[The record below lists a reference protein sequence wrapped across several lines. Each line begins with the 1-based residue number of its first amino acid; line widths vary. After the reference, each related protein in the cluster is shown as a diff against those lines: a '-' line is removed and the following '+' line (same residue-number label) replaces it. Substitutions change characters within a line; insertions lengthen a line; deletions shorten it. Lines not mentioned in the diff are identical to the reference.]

1 MIHAR
6 GDPRDLSESR
16 PSCRATESPVRQSLH
31 AIMAIA
37 SVVIVLA
44 SLTLTIWLAGFAM
57 LAFRGEMIDASRSE
71 NTQVGLAFA
80 GLALLTMIPGLLVMG
95 VWAWRSRRTAAVL
108 GEKRC
113 RRCGY
118 DLRGHAEGGCCPE
131 CGVPHEPVQSHP

>member
-1 MIHAR
+1 MNHAR
-6 GDPRDLSESR
+6 DDAPDLSESR
-16 PSCRATESPVRQSLH
+16 TELSGNGVPVRQSLH
-31 AIMAIA
+31 AIMVIA

-71 NTQVGLAFA
+71 NTQAGLIFA
-80 GLALLTMIPGLLVMG
+80 GLALLTMIPGLMVMG